1 MVFYRCTSKKVRF
14 LALIHIQH
22 VFIKHNNVC
31 NQIITHI
38 TKETYS
44 NIDQHEVQL
53 LIQQTGKKHH
63 KDCFC
68 THCKVTKYKND
79 HFYVKLDSNM
89 H

>member
-1 MVFYRCTSKKVRF
+1 MTYRMVFYRCTSKKVRF
-14 LALIHIQH
+14 PALIHIQH

-44 NIDQHEVQL
+44 NIDQRKVQL

-68 THCKVTKYKND
+68 TQCKVAKYKN
-79 HFYVKLDSNM
+79 
-89 H
+89 